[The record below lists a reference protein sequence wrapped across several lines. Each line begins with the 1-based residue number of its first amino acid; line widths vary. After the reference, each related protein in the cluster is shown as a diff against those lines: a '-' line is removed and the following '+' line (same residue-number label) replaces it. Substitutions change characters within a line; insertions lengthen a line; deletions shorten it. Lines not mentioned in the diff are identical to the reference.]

1 MPTRETDA
9 NASLG
14 DATKQV
20 AEHASSLARLEIEL
34 ATLELKKKV
43 TALGIGIGLGVGAA
57 IFGLFMLG
65 FLFATVAAALDTFLP
80 TWAALLITTGIL
92 GVLAA
97 ILGVLALGRIK
108 KGTPPVP
115 KQAIE
120 EAKRTSEALKSNGT
134 A

>member
-1 MPTRETDA
+1 MPTRETDG

-34 ATLELKKKV
+34 ATLELKRKV
-43 TALGIGIGLGVGAA
+43 AALGVGIGLGVGAA

-65 FLFATVAAALDTFLP
+65 FLFATIAAAFATFLP

-92 GVLAA
+92 LAIA
-97 ILGVLALGRIK
+97 AVLGVLALGRIK

-115 KQAIE
+115 QQAIE

-134 A
+134 